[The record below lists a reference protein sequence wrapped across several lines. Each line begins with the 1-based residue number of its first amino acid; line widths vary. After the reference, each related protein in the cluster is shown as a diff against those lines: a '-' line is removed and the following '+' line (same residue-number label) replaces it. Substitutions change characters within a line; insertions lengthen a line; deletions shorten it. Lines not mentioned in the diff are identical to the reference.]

1 MPYLADISRG
11 HFSSV
16 ASMTKNWDVS
26 GIIPE
31 RRLLVLYQRV
41 LASRSSRRT
50 LAATDD
56 NTSSVVYSI
65 PISR

>member
-1 MPYLADISRG
+1 MPYLANISWG
-11 HFSSV
+11 HFSLV
-16 ASMTKNWDVS
+16 ASMTKSWAMS
-26 GIIPE
+26 GITPE

-41 LASRSSRRT
+41 LVSRSSRRT

-65 PISR
+65 QISR

>member
-1 MPYLADISRG
+1 MPYLADIGRG

-16 ASMTKNWDVS
+16 VSMTKSWDAS

-41 LASRSSRRT
+41 LVSQSSKQI

-56 NTSSVVYSI
+56 STSSVVYST

>member
-1 MPYLADISRG
+1 MPYLADIGRG

-16 ASMTKNWDVS
+16 VSMTKSWAVS
-26 GIIPE
+26 GITLE
-31 RRLLVLYQRV
+31 RRLLVPYQRV
-41 LASRSSRRT
+41 LVSRSSRQI

-56 NTSSVVYSI
+56 STSSVVYSI